1 MKNIFILMKSKWQIK
16 KKLFLEDIMKIRI
29 LTIGK
34 LKEKY
39 WRDAVQEY
47 AKRLSAFC
55 RFQIIELSEARL
67 PQDPNAAEI
76 AKALG
81 EESKAILAAAGRSAL
96 YTLCIEGKLVSSTQ
110 LAQQID
116 AAAVNGESSL
126 AFVIGSSHGLDDS
139 VKQGSKRISMSP
151 MTFPHQLARVML
163 CEQLY
168 RAFSINAGT
177 KYHK

>member
-1 MKNIFILMKSKWQIK
+1 MLEV
-16 KKLFLEDIMKIRI
+16 KLICF
-29 LTIGK
+29 GK
-34 LKEKY
+34 LIEKY
-39 WRDAVQEY
+39 WRDAVQEC

-55 RFQIIELSEARL
+55 RFQIIELNEARL

-76 AKALG
+76 ARALG
-81 EESKAILAAAGRSAL
+81 EEAKAS
-96 YTLCIEGKLVSSTQ
+96 
-110 LAQQID
+110 
-116 AAAVNGESSL
+116 VNGESSL
-126 AFVIGSSHGLDDS
+126 AVVIGSSHGLDDS

>member
-1 MKNIFILMKSKWQIK
+1 MLEV
-16 KKLFLEDIMKIRI
+16 KLIC
-29 LTIGK
+29 IGK

-55 RFQIIELSEARL
+55 RFQIIELNEARL

-81 EESKAILAAAGRSAL
+81 EESKAILVAAGRSAL

-139 VKQGSKRISMSP
+139 VKQGSKRISM
-151 MTFPHQLARVML
+151 
-163 CEQLY
+163 
-168 RAFSINAGT
+168 
-177 KYHK
+177 

>member
-1 MKNIFILMKSKWQIK
+1 MLEV
-16 KKLFLEDIMKIRI
+16 KLIC
-29 LTIGK
+29 IGK

-55 RFQIIELSEARL
+55 RFQIIELNEARL
-67 PQDPNAAEI
+67 P
-76 AKALG
+76 
-81 EESKAILAAAGRSAL
+81 KAILAAAGRSVL

>member
-1 MKNIFILMKSKWQIK
+1 MLEV
-16 KKLFLEDIMKIRI
+16 KLIC
-29 LTIGK
+29 IGK

-55 RFQIIELSEARL
+55 RFQIIELNEARL

-96 YTLCIEGKLVSSTQ
+96 YTLCIEGKACLLHAARAADRRGGRKRGEQLSVRYRFVTRAGRQREAGLEAHFHVADDVSAPAGTRY
-110 LAQQID
+110 AVR
-116 AAAVNGESSL
+116 AAVPRV
-126 AFVIGSSHGLDDS
+126 F
-139 VKQGSKRISMSP
+139 
-151 MTFPHQLARVML
+151 HQRGHEVP
-163 CEQLY
+163 Q
-168 RAFSINAGT
+168 II
-177 KYHK
+177 

>member
-1 MKNIFILMKSKWQIK
+1 MLEV
-16 KKLFLEDIMKIRI
+16 KLIC
-29 LTIGK
+29 IGK

-55 RFQIIELSEARL
+55 RFQIIELNEARL
-67 PQDPNAAEI
+67 PQDPNAAE
-76 AKALG
+76 
-81 EESKAILAAAGRSAL
+81 
-96 YTLCIEGKLVSSTQ
+96 
-110 LAQQID
+110 
-116 AAAVNGESSL
+116 VNGESSL

>member
-1 MKNIFILMKSKWQIK
+1 M
-16 KKLFLEDIMKIRI
+16 LEVKIVC
-29 LTIGK
+29 IGK

-55 RFQIIELSEARL
+55 RFSVIELNEARV
-67 PQDPNAAEI
+67 PQDPNDALIE
-76 AKALG
+76 KAL
-81 EESKAILAAAGRSAL
+81 EEEARAVIAAVGRSTA
-96 YTLCIEGKLVSSTQ
+96 YSLCIEGTLLSSEKLASEIES
-110 LAQQID
+110 
-116 AAAVNGESSL
+116 AAVSGSSSL
-126 AFVIGSSHGLDDS
+126 AFIIGSSHGLHGS
-139 VKQGSKRISMSP
+139 VKRLGKRISMSP

-168 RAFSINAGT
+168 RAFSIQAGT

>member
-1 MKNIFILMKSKWQIK
+1 MLEV
-16 KKLFLEDIMKIRI
+16 KLIC
-29 LTIGK
+29 IGK

-55 RFQIIELSEARL
+55 RFQIIELNEARL

-96 YTLCIEGKLVSSTQ
+96 RCALRASLSPPRSSRSRST
-110 LAQQID
+110 
-116 AAAVNGESSL
+116 
-126 AFVIGSSHGLDDS
+126 
-139 VKQGSKRISMSP
+139 RRP
-151 MTFPHQLARVML
+151 
-163 CEQLY
+163 
-168 RAFSINAGT
+168 
-177 KYHK
+177 

>member
-1 MKNIFILMKSKWQIK
+1 MLEV
-16 KKLFLEDIMKIRI
+16 KLIC
-29 LTIGK
+29 IGK

-55 RFQIIELSEARL
+55 RFQIIELNEARM

-81 EESKAILAAAGRSAL
+81 EESKAILAAAGRSTL

-139 VKQGSKRISMSP
+139 VKQGSKAHFHVADDVSAP
-151 MTFPHQLARVML
+151 
-163 CEQLY
+163 
-168 RAFSINAGT
+168 AGT
-177 KYHK
+177 RYAVRAAVPRVFHQRGHEVPQII

>member
-1 MKNIFILMKSKWQIK
+1 MQRVTVLCV
-16 KKLFLEDIMKIRI
+16 
-29 LTIGK
+29 GK
-34 LKEKY
+34 LKEKFY
-39 WRDAVQEY
+39 TDAAAEY
-47 AKRLSAFC
+47 VKRLQRYC
-55 RFQIIELSEARL
+55 KLDVVELPEYRL
-67 PQDPNAAEI
+67 PEEPSPAEI
-76 AKALG
+76 QKALQTEG
-81 EESKAILAAAGRSAL
+81 AAIRERLPRGGAVVA
-96 YTLCIEGKLVSSTQ
+96 LCIEGKLVSSTQ

>member
-1 MKNIFILMKSKWQIK
+1 MQ
-16 KKLFLEDIMKIRI
+16 R
-29 LTIGK
+29 
-34 LKEKY
+34 
-39 WRDAVQEY
+39 
-47 AKRLSAFC
+47 
-55 RFQIIELSEARL
+55 
-67 PQDPNAAEI
+67 
-76 AKALG
+76 
-81 EESKAILAAAGRSAL
+81 RSARNRSTL